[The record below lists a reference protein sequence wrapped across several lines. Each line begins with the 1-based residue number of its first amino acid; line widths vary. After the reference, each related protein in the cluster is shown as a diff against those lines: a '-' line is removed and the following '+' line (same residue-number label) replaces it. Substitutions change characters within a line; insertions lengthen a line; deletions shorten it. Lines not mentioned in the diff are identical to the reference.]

1 MFCSKC
7 GRKIAENQQFCDGCG
22 AKNLRYKADV
32 NNELQEV
39 VSKAMLGNEKAIE
52 KIYSITY
59 AQGFSVAFQ
68 MMKNEQ
74 DALDVM
80 QESYISAFRNLQKL
94 EQPEKIKSWFNRIV
108 ANKCKDL
115 LVKKKRNPQFFS
127 DMQGEDDDREFE
139 ESIMDEDLTFSP
151 EESVDYSETKRLM
164 KQILENLPDEQR
176 LCVLMYYYDELSV
189 GEIAE
194 ALDCSTNTVKSRLNY
209 ARKKIKMD
217 VEELEKKGTKLYS
230 IAPIP
235 FMVWMLR
242 MGESGIAMPVGF
254 AASIGKAITL
264 VNGSADGVMSGA
276 AEHMSEDVAK
286 KVVQETVKTATKET
300 TRKAMITK
308 IVAGITSVAVLGG
321 GFAGY
326 QYLKEK
332 QNKNTETVVQKEQ
345 NREEAEEKAE
355 PVEEKV
361 EKLTLSTEQITM
373 IQNASHWFDELQSMQ
388 DGYWVRTSYT
398 MDLKNNHIS
407 TDVLNHVASAVVC
420 TNDALGVDAG
430 PGDSEFLLMRE
441 TMSVDE
447 SKEFL
452 ENTFGYKASSVDD
465 LKNVFEFEDENDVLY
480 ETAPWGDADTIYET
494 KRFAQTGENEYH
506 FYTDVKPFGEYNYE
520 LAGVMDITAHKNEE
534 SKIGGFVF
542 DKIEFTLKDEY
553 QTSINDDVNCAVENL
568 VRTKAEL
575 MDKVDGSVNYYEASG
590 SYDVNQYSDEEF
602 ILYANMFMSNTTCF
616 NNDRKMVDNEMGTY
630 GGYKLPL
637 SIYDDVCR
645 NTLGRNEDYDIFSFN
660 EVTGTNEVDGG
671 NVIYGGFR
679 FETWFVVE
687 QEQIIQSLDG
697 TIEMKG
703 ILEDH
708 STGEGRTYQ
717 FKATGY
723 TSEKSKMGMVIDKVE
738 VYQ

>member
-80 QESYISAFRNLQKL
+80 QESYISAFRNLKKL

-264 VNGSADGVMSGA
+264 VNGSVDGVMSGA

-286 KVVQETVKTATKET
+286 KVVQETAKTATKET
-300 TRKAMITK
+300 TKKAMITK

-494 KRFAQTGENEYH
+494 KRFAQTGG
-506 FYTDVKPFGEYNYE
+506 K
-520 LAGVMDITAHKNEE
+520 
-534 SKIGGFVF
+534 
-542 DKIEFTLKDEY
+542 
-553 QTSINDDVNCAVENL
+553 
-568 VRTKAEL
+568 
-575 MDKVDGSVNYYEASG
+575 
-590 SYDVNQYSDEEF
+590 
-602 ILYANMFMSNTTCF
+602 
-616 NNDRKMVDNEMGTY
+616 
-630 GGYKLPL
+630 
-637 SIYDDVCR
+637 
-645 NTLGRNEDYDIFSFN
+645 
-660 EVTGTNEVDGG
+660 
-671 NVIYGGFR
+671 
-679 FETWFVVE
+679 
-687 QEQIIQSLDG
+687 
-697 TIEMKG
+697 
-703 ILEDH
+703 
-708 STGEGRTYQ
+708 
-717 FKATGY
+717 
-723 TSEKSKMGMVIDKVE
+723 
-738 VYQ
+738 

>member
-80 QESYISAFRNLQKL
+80 QESYISAFRNLKKL

-264 VNGSADGVMSGA
+264 VNGSVDGVMSGA

-286 KVVQETVKTATKET
+286 KVVQETAKTATKET
-300 TRKAMITK
+300 TKKAMITK

-553 QTSINDDVNCAVENL
+553 QTSINDDVNLAVESM
-568 VRTKAEL
+568 VRTKGEL
-575 MDKVDGSVNYYEASG
+575 NSSG
-590 SYDVNQYSDEEF
+590 LYAPEGGYDVNQYSDKEF
-602 ILYANMFMSNTTCF
+602 VFYADMFMTSALCF
-616 NNDRKMVDNEMGTY
+616 SNDREIVENDEGIY
-630 GGYKLPL
+630 DGYQSLVTK
-637 SIYDDVCR
+637 YDDVCR
-645 NTLGRNEDYDIFSFN
+645 NTLGRNEDYDMSGIN
-660 EVTGTNEVDGG
+660 KIDGDR
-671 NVIYGGFR
+671 VIYGGFMFDAW
-679 FETWFVVE
+679 FEVE

-708 STGEGRTYQ
+708 STGERRTYQ

-723 TSEKSKMGMVIDKVE
+723 ASEKSKMGMVIDKVE

>member
-7 GRKIAENQQFCDGCG
+7 GRKIEENQQFCDGCG
-22 AKNLRYKADV
+22 ARNQRYRA
-32 NNELQEV
+32 NANSELQEV
-39 VSKAMLGNEKAIE
+39 VSQAMNGNEKAIE
-52 KIYSITY
+52 KIYSMTY

-80 QESYISAFRNLQKL
+80 QESYISAFRNLKNL

-194 ALDCSTNTVKSRLNY
+194 ALECSTNTVKSRLNY
-209 ARKKIKMD
+209 ARKKIKTD

-242 MGESGIAMPVGF
+242 MGESGVAMPVGF

-286 KVVQETVKTATKET
+286 KVAQETVKTATKEMAK
-300 TRKAMITK
+300 KAVITK

-332 QNKNTETVVQKEQ
+332 QNKNTETVVQEEQ

-388 DGYWVRTSYT
+388 DGYWERTSYT

-407 TDVLNHVASAVVC
+407 ADVLNHVASAVVC

-447 SKEFL
+447 SKKFL

-465 LKNVFEFEDENDVLY
+465 LKNVFEFEDENAVLY

-506 FYTDVKPFGEYNYE
+506 FYTDVKPFGERDYE
-520 LAGVMDITAHKNEE
+520 LAGIMDITAHKNEE

-553 QTSINDDVNCAVENL
+553 QTSVNDDVNFAVASM
-568 VRTKAEL
+568 VRTKGEL
-575 MDKVDGSVNYYEASG
+575 NSSG
-590 SYDVNQYSDEEF
+590 LYAPEGVYDVNQYSDKEF
-602 ILYANMFMSNTTCF
+602 VFYADMFMTSALCF
-616 NNDRKMVDNEMGTY
+616 SNDREIVENDEGIY
-630 GGYKLPL
+630 DGYQSLVTK
-637 SIYDDVCR
+637 YDDVCR
-645 NTLGRNEDYDIFSFN
+645 NTLGRNEDYDMSGIN
-660 EVTGTNEVDGG
+660 KIEGDR
-671 NVIYGGFR
+671 VIYGGFMFDAW
-679 FETWFVVE
+679 FEVE

-697 TIEMKG
+697 TVEMKG
-703 ILEDH
+703 ILKDY
-708 STGEGRTYQ
+708 STSREQEYQ
-717 FKATGY
+717 FTATGY
-723 TSEKSKMGMVIDKVE
+723 ASEKSKMGMVIDKVE